1 MKQDVARYVASCS
14 ICQQAKSEHIKLP
27 GKLQPLPIPPAAWHT
42 ISLDFI
48 KGLPK
53 SNKFDSILVVIDKFT
68 KFGHFIPVKHPF
80 TASSIAQA
88 FMDTVYKN
96 HGLPQV
102 IISNRD
108 KIFIS
113 NFWQQL
119 FKLADTTLNL
129 SSSYHPQT
137 DGQTER
143 LNQCLKTYLRCL
155 VHAKPDQWARWLPQ
169 AEYWYNTA
177 FHSALGKSP
186 FEVLYGR
193 TPRHFAVHTDT
204 SAVST
209 DVEVWLKEREAMLP
223 VIK

>member
-1 MKQDVARYVASCS
+1 
-14 ICQQAKSEHIKLP
+14 LP

-48 KGLPK
+48 EGLPK
-53 SNKFDSILVVIDKFT
+53 SNKFNSILVVIDKFT
-68 KFGHFIPVKHPF
+68 KFGHFIHVKHPF
-80 TASSIAQA
+80 TTSSIAQV
-88 FMDTVYKN
+88 FMDNVYKN

-102 IISNRD
+102 IISDRD

-113 NFWQQL
+113 NFGKQL

-143 LNQCLKTYLRCL
+143 LNQCLETYLRCL
-155 VHAKPDQWARWLPQ
+155 VHAKPDQWARWLPR
-169 AEYWYNTA
+169 AEYWYNIV

-186 FEVLYGR
+186 YEVLYGC

-204 SAVST
+204 STARS
-209 DVEVWLKEREAMLP
+209 DVEVWLKEREAMLL
-223 VIK
+223 VIKQHLERA